1 MCPPADYLRALGVEA
16 ERVVKVP
23 GGQILRYSLTEP
35 RRDDR

>member
-23 GGQILRYSLTEP
+23 QLLETKASK
-35 RRDDR
+35 